1 MLGITPA
8 SLHVVKLDI
17 ISHCGFGLL
26 TSLLEMSDS
35 ILMEAKDVFVEHYQ
49 DISHIRLRREQM
61 LEAQTGRYLL
71 PDLLICAQNRMECF
85 GK

>member
-1 MLGITPA
+1 MP
-8 SLHVVKLDI
+8 
-17 ISHCGFGLL
+17 
-26 TSLLEMSDS
+26 DS

-49 DISHIRLRREQM
+49 DISQIRLRREEL

-71 PDLLICAQNRMECF
+71 SDLLICVQNRMKCL

>member
-8 SLHVVKLDI
+8 SLDFVKFDI
-17 ISHCGFGLL
+17 ISDCDLGLL
-26 TSLLEMSDS
+26 TPLLEMPDS
-35 ILMEAKDVFVEHYQ
+35 ILMEVKDVFVEHYQ
-49 DISHIRLRREQM
+49 DISHIRLRREEL

-71 PDLLICAQNRMECF
+71 SDLLICVQNRMKCL